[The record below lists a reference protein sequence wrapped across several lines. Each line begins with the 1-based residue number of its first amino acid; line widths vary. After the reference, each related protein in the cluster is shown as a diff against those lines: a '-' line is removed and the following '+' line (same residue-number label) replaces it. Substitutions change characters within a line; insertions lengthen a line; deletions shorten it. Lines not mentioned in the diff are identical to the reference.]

1 MRKPRS
7 ILDTPGSGRSR
18 LQPVFPRTGVPM
30 PILDTPRSIPDTPRS
45 SLDTP
50 DPSLDTPHPNLDMQM
65 TSRGLPVRT
74 TDKNGGR

>member
-1 MRKPRS
+1 
-7 ILDTPGSGRSR
+7 
-18 LQPVFPRTGVPM
+18 M

-65 TSRGLPVRT
+65 TSRGLPVRMT

>member
-1 MRKPRS
+1 
-7 ILDTPGSGRSR
+7 
-18 LQPVFPRTGVPM
+18 M